1 MYDHIEIICNTTNN
15 QLIKPCLKVS
25 FTIIQNL
32 YRLTNVNTYQTQSK
46 DTTNT
51 KQKQTKRL
59 DLSEE
64 IRVVLFREM
73 LAFRVFML
81 YLYRN

>member
-1 MYDHIEIICNTTNN
+1 MRIY
-15 QLIKPCLKVS
+15 L
-25 FTIIQNL
+25 FTI
-32 YRLTNVNTYQTQSK
+32 VNIYQTQSK

-51 KQKQTKRL
+51 KQKQMKCF